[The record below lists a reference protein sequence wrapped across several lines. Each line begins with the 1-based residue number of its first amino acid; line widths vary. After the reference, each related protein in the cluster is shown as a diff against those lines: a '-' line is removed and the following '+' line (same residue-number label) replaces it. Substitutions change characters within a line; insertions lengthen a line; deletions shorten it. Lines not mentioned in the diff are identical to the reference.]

1 MKNTKKMES
10 LMNVMESLKENESS
24 NLRIEVLDILVNHI
38 EDYESFEEVKGFME
52 DLRQYGCS
60 SGMIGELIY
69 YSDTK
74 EFFIDNLD
82 EIQDYVNTLVQEHIY
97 SINELDINEISW
109 VVFESIANEYFYTIE
124 DEIDNIEAQEDE
136 EDDDEL

>member
-24 NLRIEVLDILVNHI
+24 NLRVEVLDILVNHI

-109 VVFESIANEYFYTIE
+109 VVFESIANEFFYTIE
-124 DEIDNIEAQEDE
+124 DEMDNIEVEEDE

>member
-24 NLRIEVLDILVNHI
+24 NLRSEVLDILVDHI

-124 DEIDNIEAQEDE
+124 DEMDNIEIEEDE
-136 EDDDEL
+136 EDEEEL

>member
-10 LMNVMESLKENESS
+10 LMNVMESLKESESS
-24 NLRIEVLDILVNHI
+24 NLRSEVLDILVNHI
-38 EDYESFEEVKGFME
+38 EDCEDFGEVRGFME
-52 DLRQYGCS
+52 DLRCYGCS

-74 EFFIDNLD
+74 KFFIDNME
-82 EIQDYVNTLVQEHIY
+82 EIQEYVNQLIQEHVY

-109 VVFESIANEYFYTIE
+109 IVFEAIANEFFYIID
-124 DEIDNIEAQEDE
+124 DEMDNIEAEEDE
-136 EDDDEL
+136 EDEEEL